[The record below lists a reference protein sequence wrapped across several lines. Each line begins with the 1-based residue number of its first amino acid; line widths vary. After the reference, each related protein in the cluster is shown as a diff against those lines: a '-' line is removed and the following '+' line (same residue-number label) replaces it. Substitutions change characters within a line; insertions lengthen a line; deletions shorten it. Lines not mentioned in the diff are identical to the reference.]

1 MKTVSL
7 AILFVL
13 GLLLSPFAAY
23 ASLTSSVPSG
33 SAVYVEPFEGDAFH
47 LLGRLESEV
56 IRAGYSVVDSPE
68 RASFTIKWS
77 YSHGAVTY
85 ATVRI
90 VNSDGVVVHLG
101 ESRNPGFGTIINKNG
116 ATWGR
121 VRKALMAD

>member
-7 AILFVL
+7 AMLFAL
-13 GLLLSPFAAY
+13 GLILSPVAAY
-23 ASLTSSVPSG
+23 ASLTGSVPSG
-33 SAVYVEPFEGDAFH
+33 SAVYVEPFDGDKFH
-47 LLGRLESEV
+47 LQGRLEAEV
-56 IRAGYSVVDSPE
+56 LKAGYGVVDSPE
-68 RASFTIKWS
+68 KAAFTIKWS
-77 YSHGAVTY
+77 YSHGAITY

-90 VNSDGVVVHLG
+90 VNSDGAVIHLG